1 MKKAISNIKQKI
13 YALVC
18 LLIIGWHPV
27 VRAHET
33 TNESQQLAV
42 LINLALRQDLVR
54 KTLQAQALAL
64 SDKAT
69 SSNTLMDPKIKMGVG
84 GLPTDDF
91 SFNTDPMT
99 RVSIGIMQQFGRG
112 DSLPLQG
119 KLLRQLSSTTQLQI
133 QVREREVINR
143 ITSLWLEL
151 GYQQKAESILT
162 KNQALMQDMVSFI
175 ETNYGLGKKE
185 AQDLLNA
192 QLHVSI
198 LDEKL
203 QANRQQQERILAQL
217 SEWLGTEW
225 LALGSAIKANNQ
237 RSWDILNRLLPTNE
251 IETHFALLLQQP
263 MLEIAEIKLKAN
275 QTQVEIA
282 QQSYRP
288 QLGVEVMYGY
298 RQAIGMNN
306 QAVSDLVS
314 AFITLD
320 MPLFT
325 ENRQDK
331 MTRSAQLQML
341 STKYEKEHLLQQLN
355 AQVNRLL
362 IERKNLQQ
370 RLTRYQSTLLKQAKE
385 RSKAIER
392 GYQNNRA
399 QFNDVILAATD
410 ELSLSLEKERLIT
423 DLNLANTQLAAL
435 VGGFSYRV
443 TPPAI
448 DFSESSSDIPTSE
461 TLLFEE
467 EEEE

>member
-1 MKKAISNIKQKI
+1 MEKAISNIKNQI
-13 YALVC
+13 YVLVY
-18 LLIIGWHPV
+18 LLILGWHSV
-27 VRAHET
+27 IRAHET
-33 TNESQQLAV
+33 TQEAQQLAV
-42 LINLALRQDLVR
+42 LIDVALRQDLVR
-54 KTLQAQALAL
+54 KTMQAQVLAL
-64 SDKAT
+64 RDKAT

-91 SFNTDPMT
+91 SFDSDPMT
-99 RVSIGIMQQFGRG
+99 RVSLGIMQQFGRG

-119 KLLRQLSSTTQLQI
+119 KLHRQQSSATALHI
-133 QVREREVINR
+133 QVREREVIKR

-151 GYQQKAESILT
+151 GYQQKAQSILT
-162 KNQALMQDMVSFI
+162 QNQALMEDMVSFI
-175 ETNYGLGKKE
+175 KTNYGLGKKE

-198 LDEKL
+198 LDEKI
-203 QANRQQQERILAQL
+203 QANRQQQDSILAQL

-225 LALGSAIKANNQ
+225 LAFASAIKANNQ
-237 RSWDILNRLLPTNE
+237 RSWEALNRLLPLNE
-251 IETHFALLLQQP
+251 TETHYALLLEQP
-263 MLEIAEIKLKAN
+263 MLKIADRKLAAS
-275 QTQVEIA
+275 QTQVAIA
-282 QQSYRP
+282 QQGYKP
-288 QLGVEVMYGY
+288 QFGVEVMYGY
-298 RQAIGMNN
+298 RQAAGMNN
-306 QAVSDLVS
+306 QAASDLVS

-331 MTRSAQLQML
+331 ITRSVQLQML
-341 STKYEKEHLLQQLN
+341 STKYEKEHLLQQFN

-370 RLTRYQSTLLKQAKE
+370 RLVRYQNILLKQAKE

-399 QFNDVILAATD
+399 QFNDVILTATD

-435 VGGFSYRV
+435 VGGFNYNI

-448 DFSESSSDIPTSE
+448 NFRSSSSDMSTSE
-461 TLLFEE
+461 TLLLEE
-467 EEEE
+467 EE